1 MDPLERF
8 DGATKRVLTLAQ
20 DEAVRLRHNYI
31 VPEHLLI
38 GLLQVGD
45 DGVASRSLH
54 ALGVDLG
61 KARSALEFIIG
72 SGMEPTAR
80 SDIVLMP
87 RGRLV
92 LDLALDE
99 GRRRGDPTV
108 APLHMLLGLTRDRGS
123 AAWGILESLGV
134 TVGRIRRQLAEQGVA
149 LRDFGGP
156 PYGGEEASG

>member
-1 MDPLERF
+1 MGPFDRF
-8 DGATKRVLTLAQ
+8 NDRAKRVLALAQ
-20 DEAVRLRHNYI
+20 DEAIRLSHNYI
-31 VPEHLLI
+31 GPEHLLI

-87 RGRLV
+87 R
-92 LDLALDE
+92 
-99 GRRRGDPTV
+99 
-108 APLHMLLGLTRDRGS
+108 DRKS
-123 AAWGILESLGV
+123 V
-134 TVGRIRRQLAEQGVA
+134 V
-149 LRDFGGP
+149 
-156 PYGGEEASG
+156 